1 MDGGVNGTRTP
12 RLLHTLTTATRPRQ
26 IRAPSPASQPGV
38 GSAEQPAG
46 AWPARHTP
54 RSTHTPTA
62 TRPTAMTI
70 TSSRASLSS
79 RSSCTTGWP
88 ASLPPPAP
96 SMLLAWPP
104 RRRRGAARSKAVCT
118 TAWLRHEPRTTTC
131 AARGCALAY
140 RPGRPPP
147 LRAVRCS
154 RSSPLRRRLVR
165 RPVRYL
171 RRLCNGRHAPT
182 SSRTRTTS
190 CASRCAAAVLEPHA
204 MPPD

>member
-1 MDGGVNGTRTP
+1 MAWVPYVSTTCPSTP
-12 RLLHTLTTATRPRQ
+12 ARRPRQ
-26 IRAPSPASQPGV
+26 VRGSARQGASQPGV

-62 TRPTAMTI
+62 TRPTATTI

-88 ASLPPPAP
+88 ASLPPPDP
-96 SMLLAWPP
+96 SMLLARPP
-104 RRRRGAARSKAVCT
+104 RRRRGAARSKAMCT

-131 AARGCALAY
+131 AVRGCAPAY
-140 RPGRPPP
+140 RPGRPLP

-154 RSSPLRRRLVR
+154 RSSPLRRRPMR

-190 CASRCAAAVLEPHA
+190 CASRCAAAALEPHA